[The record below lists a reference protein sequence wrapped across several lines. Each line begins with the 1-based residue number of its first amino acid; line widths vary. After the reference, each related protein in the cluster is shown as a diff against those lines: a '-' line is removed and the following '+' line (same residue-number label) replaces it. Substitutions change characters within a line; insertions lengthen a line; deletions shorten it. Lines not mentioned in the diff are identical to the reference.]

1 MVFYTTSYQ
10 ETKTLAIKVAN
21 AIKKGCFIAFN
32 GDLGAGKTAFVT
44 GLAQGLGSNE
54 AVSSPTFALLNQ
66 YTDGRIPLY
75 HFDLYRINGEEIY
88 SLGFDEM
95 FFDPNI
101 ISCVEWSERLSE
113 LDMPEKRIEITILKL
128 DGDNRCFSIKPIGY
142 KEGEFEIC

>member
-44 GLAQGLGSNE
+44 GLAQGLGSKE

-75 HFDLYRINGEEIY
+75 HFDLYRIRNTDELDGFGFEEYVENGLCIA
-88 SLGFDEM
+88 
-95 FFDPNI
+95 
-101 ISCVEWSERLSE
+101 EWSENLGDMLPENTVRVKIEKVGESE
-113 LDMPEKRIEITILKL
+113 RKITIEDLTP
-128 DGDNRCFSIKPIGY
+128 NN
-142 KEGEFEIC
+142 